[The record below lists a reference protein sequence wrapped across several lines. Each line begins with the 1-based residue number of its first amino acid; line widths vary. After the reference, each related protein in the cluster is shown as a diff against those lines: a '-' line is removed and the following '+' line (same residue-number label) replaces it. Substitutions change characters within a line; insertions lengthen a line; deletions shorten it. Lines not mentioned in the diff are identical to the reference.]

1 MKRILSSLACVAFAA
16 LVGTGVASAASKHT
30 RHHAPAHVAVAAI
43 AQSSGSC
50 LLDASLCG
58 PNCPTGPC
66 TSASAVTAAAPAKA
80 TFSSNGKACSVS
92 DPSKCPASCRPTSAN
107 TAVAAKVSSR

>member
-1 MKRILSSLACVAFAA
+1 MKRILSSLACVAIAA

-30 RHHAPAHVAVAAI
+30 RHHAPARVAVVAA
-43 AQSSGSC
+43 AQATGSC
-50 LLDASLCG
+50 PLDASLCG

-66 TSASAVTAAAPAKA
+66 QSASAVNAAAPAKA
-80 TFSSNGKACSVS
+80 TFSYNGKACPVS
-92 DPSKCPASCRPTSAN
+92 DPSKCTASCPRTSAN